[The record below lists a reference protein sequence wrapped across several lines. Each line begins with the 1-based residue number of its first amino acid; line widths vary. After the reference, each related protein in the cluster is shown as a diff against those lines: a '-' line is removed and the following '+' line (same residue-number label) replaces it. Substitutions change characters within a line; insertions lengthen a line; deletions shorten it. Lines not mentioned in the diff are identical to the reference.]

1 MIQKKIIEKMFS
13 KNLDRKVLPKNSY
26 FQNQCVINITLKKSE
41 KKSYKII

>member
-26 FQNQCVINITLKKSE
+26 FQNQCVINITLKKV
-41 KKSYKII
+41 KKKVIK